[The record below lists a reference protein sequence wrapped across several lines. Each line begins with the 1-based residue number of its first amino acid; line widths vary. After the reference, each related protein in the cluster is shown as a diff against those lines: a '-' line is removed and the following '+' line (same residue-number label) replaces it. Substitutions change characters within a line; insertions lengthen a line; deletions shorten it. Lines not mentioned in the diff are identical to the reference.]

1 MNFLSENT
9 TRKVDSLGRI
19 SIPKSLRDRFEIGPN
34 DEMEFSV
41 CYEGDRIYICM
52 NKRVDL
58 NKMEILA
65 AELEGM
71 GFEVPEDLQKALK
84 TEGRG

>member
-1 MNFLSENT
+1 
-9 TRKVDSLGRI
+9 
-19 SIPKSLRDRFEIGPN
+19 
-34 DEMEFSV
+34 MEFSV

-84 TEGRG
+84 AEGRD